1 MKTITAKK
9 IIGNMLDNKTVKLRK
24 NKYGTISEKTW
35 GLLCDVLFSYG
46 YRRIENYTIENG
58 YIEIKLDDNFILSS
72 KIKVY

>member
-1 MKTITAKK
+1 MKKITAEK
-9 IIGNMLDNKTVKLRK
+9 IIWNMLVNKTVKLRK

-35 GLLCDVLFSYG
+35 DSLCDVLFTYG
-46 YRRIENYTIENG
+46 YRRVENYPIENG